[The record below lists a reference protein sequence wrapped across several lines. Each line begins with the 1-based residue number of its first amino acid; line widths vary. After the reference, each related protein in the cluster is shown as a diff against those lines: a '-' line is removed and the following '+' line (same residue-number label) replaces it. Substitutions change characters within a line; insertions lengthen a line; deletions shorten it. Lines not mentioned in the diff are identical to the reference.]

1 MKSNCGIIILA
12 AGSSGRLGRPKQLLP
27 YNDTSLLQHLMNEAG
42 ASDAVAVVV
51 VLGATCH
58 LIQPH
63 LKAGS
68 SHIVINKEWQEGMAA
83 SIRCGIKEITNINP
97 NVDAAILMVCDQPY
111 VSTALLNGLI
121 RTHQETGKP
130 IVTSFYDNAA
140 GPPVLFHQSIFPE
153 LLLLSGDKGARKVVE
168 AHTGNVIHIPFPD
181 GKYDI
186 DTAEDFATLS

>member
-27 YNDTSLLQHLMNEAG
+27 YKNTSLLQYLVNEAT
-42 ASDAVAVVV
+42 ASDAVKVVV

-63 LKAGS
+63 LNTKGI
-68 SHIVINKEWQEGMAA
+68 HIAINNEWKEGMAA
-83 SIRCGIKEITNINP
+83 SIRCGINEMNKINP
-97 NVDAAILMVCDQPY
+97 VVDAAILMVCDQPY

-121 RTHQETGKP
+121 QTHQETGKP
-130 IVTSFYDNAA
+130 VVTSFYDNAA
-140 GPPVLFHQSIFPE
+140 GPPALFHQSIFPE
-153 LLLLSGDKGARKVVE
+153 LLLLSGDKGARKIVE
-168 AHTGNVIHIPFPD
+168 THTGNVVHIPFPE